1 MKKLIPLMLVM
12 TLLLSM
18 SLSAV
23 AAGDPVQESQSV
35 NVTYV
40 PAKAAETVISV
51 DIEWEGMDFTYK
63 EANEKW
69 NANTHQY
76 DKEAA
81 GWAEGCGKITITN
94 HSSVILQAGLS
105 YEAVSDFDKIS
116 MAFTNE
122 APYIGSAYTNET
134 GSGAECDV
142 QVLAVPKGELSGPL
156 NEKTKIGTVKV
167 VVEAK
172 GAVEDV
178 VSEIEGKYDGIEI
191 SDGSSLERGA
201 VYYTASD
208 LAAVKSA
215 HGDLMGLFDEGV
227 TNEAQINAALNP
239 LIKAYYNGMKIGQ

>member
-1 MKKLIPLMLVM
+1 MKKLIPLVLVM
-12 TLLLSM
+12 ALLLSM

-23 AAGDPVQESQSV
+23 AAGDPVQESQNV

-40 PAKAAETVISV
+40 PAAAAEAVISV
-51 DIEWEGMDFTYK
+51 DIEWEGMDFTYE
-63 EANEKW
+63 EASEKW

-81 GWAEGCGKITITN
+81 GWAEGYGKITITN

-116 MAFTNE
+116 MVFTNE
-122 APYIGSAYTNET
+122 APYIGSAYTNEN
-134 GSGAECDV
+134 GSGTECDV
-142 QVLAVPKGELSGPL
+142 QILAVPKGDLNGPL
-156 NEKTKIGTVKV
+156 NEKTKIGAVKV

-172 GAVEDV
+172 GALEDV
-178 VSEIEGKYDGIEI
+178 VTEIEGKYTEIET
-191 SDGSSLERGA
+191 SEGSGLERGT

-208 LAAVKSA
+208 VAAVKSA
-215 HGDLMGLFDEGV
+215 HDNLMGLFEEG
-227 TNEAQINAALNP
+227 TPSEAQLNAALNP